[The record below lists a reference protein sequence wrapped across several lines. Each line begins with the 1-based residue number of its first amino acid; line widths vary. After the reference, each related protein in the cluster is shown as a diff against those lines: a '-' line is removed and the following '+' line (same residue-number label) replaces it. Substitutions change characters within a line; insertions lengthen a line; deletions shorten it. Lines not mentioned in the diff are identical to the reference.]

1 MRQFPNPVVIQP
13 SFPFRDDRQ
22 TGGAASITQG
32 ALRFCCNRMTAR
44 HMEITPVNPVI
55 ASAFQRQ
62 TLAAFAIDN
71 GYPFDTDYFAFAAVN
86 KNKVIGTIDGY
97 TLYDWAYV
105 TFLAVDPKQRGNG
118 VGSKLLSK
126 VENDM

>member
-1 MRQFPNPVVIQP
+1 
-13 SFPFRDDRQ
+13 
-22 TGGAASITQG
+22 
-32 ALRFCCNRMTAR
+32 
-44 HMEITPVNPVI
+44 MEITPVNPVI

-126 VENDM
+126 VENDMLLIVTEN